1 MSDLSQNILFEHPL
15 NEKVRTW
22 LRLEMLLQQL
32 QHNRELTNLTKTLSF
47 FRAIS
52 ELLDIIDR
60 GDVRTELLKELE
72 RQQQKLLQWIDVPG
86 VDVERL
92 KALRHTLKEQANTL
106 LNAQRLGQSLK
117 DDRLVSM
124 VRQRLSIPGGCCSF
138 DLPVLHMWLH
148 NAKQIRDEQ
157 VTEWLASIATLNN
170 SLKTCLNL
178 IRQTGVFQKQ
188 TSVNG
193 FYQDNAEDCDILRIR
208 IDSSHQLYPQVSG
221 HKTRFAIRFMPFD
234 CELGEIPEQFNF
246 EIACC

>member
-22 LRLEMLLQQL
+22 LRIEFLLQQL
-32 QHNRELTNLTKTLSF
+32 QYNRSLTNLTNTLSF
-47 FRAIS
+47 FRTIS
-52 ELLDIIDR
+52 ELLDIMDR

-92 KALRHTLKEQANTL
+92 NALRHSLKEHSSVL
-106 LNAQRLGQSLK
+106 YNAPRLGQSLK
-117 DDRLVSM
+117 EDRLVSM

-148 NAKQIRDEQ
+148 NAKLERDKQ
-157 VTEWLASIATLNN
+157 VAEWLDTVTPLSNALNA
-170 SLKTCLNL
+170 CMDL
-178 IRQTGVFQKQ
+178 IRHSGVFQKQ

-208 IDSSHQLYPQVSG
+208 VDSTHQLYPQVSG

-234 CELGEIPEQFNF
+234 SERGETPERFNF